1 MSILTNLR
9 TEMIT
14 LLRCMLALTAAFLLP
29 LPTIAANVPPVFNAV
44 TNRYAING
52 GVTIAITNTATD
64 ADVPAQSLTYSLLSA
79 PLGATIN
86 AGDGVV
92 TWTTTTNNAGTS
104 NFFRVVVTDN
114 GTPPLSATNSFTVFV
129 RPSKPNIV
137 ITVTDDHGFADI
149 SAHGCP
155 APTPN
160 MDRLGSE
167 GIRLD
172 VSTPRRFAV

>member
-14 LLRCMLALTAAFLLP
+14 LLRCMLALAAAFLLP

-86 AGDGVV
+86 AV
-92 TWTTTTNNAGTS
+92 
-104 NFFRVVVTDN
+104 
-114 GTPPLSATNSFTVFV
+114 
-129 RPSKPNIV
+129 
-137 ITVTDDHGFADI
+137 
-149 SAHGCP
+149 
-155 APTPN
+155 
-160 MDRLGSE
+160 
-167 GIRLD
+167 
-172 VSTPRRFAV
+172 